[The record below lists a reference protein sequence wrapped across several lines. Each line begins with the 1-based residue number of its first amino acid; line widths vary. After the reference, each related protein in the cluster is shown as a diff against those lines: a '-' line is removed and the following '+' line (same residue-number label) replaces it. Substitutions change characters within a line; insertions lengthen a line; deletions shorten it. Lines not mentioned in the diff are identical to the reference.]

1 MRRGSW
7 FGDAQLLPGERVI
20 RTGAARIR
28 IKARP
33 GWWEGRLVL
42 TSDRLFFL
50 PDAEH
55 PDVEATALWISDVR
69 HAAPLGKNRLLVSSV
84 DADLLVE
91 LLGAPISPAGLLGR
105 RGEMW
110 TRAIDAVRESAAPVA
125 AIERR
130 RRAAG

>member
-55 PDVEATALWISDVR
+55 PNVETTAVWISDVR

-84 DADLLVE
+84 DTDLLVE
-91 LLGAPISPAGLLGR
+91 LLGVPISPVGLLGR
-105 RGEMW
+105 RGDLW
-110 TRAIDAVRESAAPVA
+110 AGAIEAARESAPVA
-125 AIERR
+125 ASMERR